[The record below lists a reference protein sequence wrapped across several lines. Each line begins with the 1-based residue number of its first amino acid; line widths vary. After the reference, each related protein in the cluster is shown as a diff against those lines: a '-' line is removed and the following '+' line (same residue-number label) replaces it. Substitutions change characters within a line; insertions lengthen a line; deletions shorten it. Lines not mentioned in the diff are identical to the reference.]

1 MPLYKL
7 SHTMIKLFA
16 LLLSFLTL
24 QSAPDVGFTPR
35 LARDQALCE
44 APCATSE
51 SVTVGVDTEGT
62 SMVESRDRAP
72 GVSGVPV
79 AQVSH
84 HVSIVPVG
92 DTVTLSVDILRY
104 VPVARTVTPPRYV
117 PVGKVSQPGLTPV
130 AAIGGIVPAIVQDVP
145 ARTRSR

>member
-1 MPLYKL
+1 
-7 SHTMIKLFA
+7 MIKLFA

-24 QSAPDVGFTPR
+24 QSAPEPGFTPSLGR
-35 LARDQALCE
+35 EQALCE

-51 SVTVGVDTEGT
+51 GVTVGIDTEEA
-62 SMVESRDRAP
+62 SMVDPREGYATASALRSP
-72 GVSGVPV
+72 SVPV

-92 DTVTLSVDILRY
+92 DTVTLSVNIPRY

-117 PVGKVSQPGLTPV
+117 PVKKVSQPGLTP
-130 AAIGGIVPAIVQDVP
+130 AAAGDGIVPAIVQNVP